1 MCEASLVSLERIFEE
16 ARYSSHVLGDAHR
29 DNAQLALSS
38 VVDEIEEIQ
47 DIPKRGPLEFEL
59 EE

>member
-1 MCEASLVSLERIFEE
+1 MCIRDS
-16 ARYSSHVLGDAHR
+16 VLGDAHR

-47 DIPKRGPLEFEL
+47 DIPKRGPLESEL